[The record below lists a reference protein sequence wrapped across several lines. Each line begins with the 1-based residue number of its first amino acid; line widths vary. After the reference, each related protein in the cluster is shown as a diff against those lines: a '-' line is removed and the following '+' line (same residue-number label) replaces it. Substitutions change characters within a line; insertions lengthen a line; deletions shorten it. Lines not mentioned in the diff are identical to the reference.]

1 MRIITL
7 FILLLSASHATA
19 QLPADVDAASLV
31 KDFRNWWNYYNA
43 YTPLASDF
51 IPLDAQHNNIS
62 RGVFLDSLV
71 TGHYI
76 PQRVPG
82 NEKIPTYKLLLL
94 GSGDATL
101 DIRNI
106 RATIQTVAYEE
117 SRNFSLEGQ
126 FLPPYDF
133 IDLKGKRYTNANT
146 KNKLLVLKYWFINCV
161 PCVEEMP
168 ELNQLLKRYR
178 GRKDLLFVS
187 VAMDGPAE
195 LRSFLLSHQFNY
207 AVVPGQKTWLTNIM
221 EARSYPT
228 HIVVDKGGKIVKVV
242 NTAHALKAVLSKTL
256 AQ

>member
-1 MRIITL
+1 VELLQRVHPTRFRFYSAGCTTQQYHQGRIPRFARYGPL
-7 FILLLSASHATA
+7 YS
-19 QLPADVDAASLV
+19 AASAGQA
-31 KDFRNWWNYYNA
+31 KKFRLINYCYWDPA
-43 YTPLASDF
+43 TPA
-51 IPLDAQHNNIS
+51 
-62 RGVFLDSLV
+62 
-71 TGHYI
+71 
-76 PQRVPG
+76 
-82 NEKIPTYKLLLL
+82 
-94 GSGDATL
+94 L

-133 IDLKGKRYTNANT
+133 IDLKGKHYTNANT

-228 HIVVDKGGKIVKVV
+228 HIIVDKGGKIVKVV